1 MTNVL
6 KKHPEL
12 EDLLGKGVRA
22 RVPEM
27 PFYEARTS
35 MFGERWD
42 GLSLPELQ
50 QHLARAQAYDT
61 VEAYMR
67 RGTAPIAPSAAPRGT
82 PPIDLGHGERAAQY
96 DAGILANE
104 LQAEINARAKA
115 QVKAAQHNAE
125 LNKPGTIEHLLYP
138 YLQRLDLI
146 VSNNIKTAL
155 GISGAAGGGLTAG
168 LASAL
173 VAHHL
178 VNQGAIPG
186 GEGGVGTTFG
196 ATLIGGLGGAAV
208 AGLGGEHLGTAAAQG
223 FAARAQARQEH
234 YET

>member
-22 RVPEM
+22 RAPEM
-27 PFYEARTS
+27 PYYEARTF

-67 RGTAPIAPSAAPRGT
+67 RGTAPFPQGTPRGT

-138 YLQRLDLI
+138 YLQRLDLT

-173 VAHHL
+173 LAHHL

-196 ATLIGGLGGAAV
+196 AALVGGLGGAAMT
-208 AGLGGEHLGTAAAQG
+208 GLGGEHLGQAAAQG
-223 FAARAQARQEH
+223 FAARARARQERI
-234 YET
+234 EN

>member
-22 RVPEM
+22 KEPEM
-27 PFYEARTS
+27 PFYEAITS

-61 VEAYMR
+61 VASYMR
-67 RGTAPIAPSAAPRGT
+67 RGAAPFPQGAPRGT
-82 PPIDLGHGERAAQY
+82 PPIDLGHQQRAAAY

-115 QVKAAQHNAE
+115 QVKAEQHDAE
-125 LNKPGTIEHLLYP
+125 LNKPGTIERLLYP
-138 YLQRLDLI
+138 GLQRLDAT

-155 GISGAAGGGLTAG
+155 GISGFAGGGLTAG
-168 LASAL
+168 LASAAL
-173 VAHHL
+173 AHQL
-178 VNQGAIPG
+178 VNQGVLPG

-196 ATLIGGLGGAAV
+196 AALIGGLGGAAA
-208 AGLGGEHLGTAAAQG
+208 AGLGGEHLGAAAAQG
-223 FAARAQARQEH
+223 FDARMLRRRER
-234 YET
+234 YEV